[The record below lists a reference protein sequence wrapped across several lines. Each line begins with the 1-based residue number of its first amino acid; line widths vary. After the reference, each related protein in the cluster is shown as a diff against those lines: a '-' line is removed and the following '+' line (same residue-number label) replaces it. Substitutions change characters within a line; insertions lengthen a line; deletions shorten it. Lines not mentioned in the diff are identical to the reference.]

1 MPRKYT
7 QKRKA
12 RVSRKSLMRKS
23 RKGTKSKKGGKV
35 KAKRG
40 GGPFPARYFGMAGEK
55 NFTANAGLTTAEALP
70 KGFTWTGRLGGLPKC

>member
-7 QKRKA
+7 QKRKP

-23 RKGTKSKKGGKV
+23 RKGTKPKRGRKV

-40 GGPFPARYFGMAGEK
+40 GALPARYFGMAGEK
-55 NFTANAGLTTAEALP
+55 NFTSNADLTTAAALP